1 MDLPVI
7 CTLSGAE
14 LQKRR
19 REILNSFPTARIKTI
34 ELPNGYAYE
43 FPFDSEITM
52 KLAHLVC
59 LEHECCRCLTFRIS
73 LEAGN
78 GPLTLEI
85 TGPSEAKPVIAGFF
99 GGWYTPH
106 HSDHSF
112 NNSPNAL
119 RSKIANETSVSS

>member
-14 LQKRR
+14 LQRRR
-19 REILNSFPTARIKTI
+19 REILDSFQTARIKTR

-43 FPFDSEITM
+43 FPFDSEMTV

-59 LEHECCRCLTFRIS
+59 LEHECCRFLAFRIS
-73 LEAGN
+73 LEPGD

-85 TGPSEAKPVIAGFF
+85 TGPAEAKPVIADFF
-99 GGWYTPH
+99 GG
-106 HSDHSF
+106 
-112 NNSPNAL
+112 
-119 RSKIANETSVSS
+119 